1 VLAGAAPAVIT
12 GLAVADDLATGRLNR
27 IEIPELDLNRP
38 LRAIWNGSANPP
50 AGPARDLVA
59 HILSLQRKAG
69 QPTR

>member
-1 VLAGAAPAVIT
+1 
-12 GLAVADDLATGRLNR
+12 
-27 IEIPELDLNRP
+27 LDLNRP

-59 HILSLQRKAG
+59 HIVSLQRKAG